1 MDGKEMGQ
9 VIDKALKKLARI
21 DEKLEADA
29 VLLKARRF
37 LRENRILKTTLPKK
51 AAIITDRW
59 GNVTKHGDC
68 VRPGCNP
75 DGTWISAWMRK

>member
-1 MDGKEMGQ
+1 MDGNEMARQ
-9 VIDKALKKLARI
+9 IEAARLRITRI
-21 DEKLEADA
+21 DEKLASDQVLDA
-29 VLLKARRF
+29 AKKF